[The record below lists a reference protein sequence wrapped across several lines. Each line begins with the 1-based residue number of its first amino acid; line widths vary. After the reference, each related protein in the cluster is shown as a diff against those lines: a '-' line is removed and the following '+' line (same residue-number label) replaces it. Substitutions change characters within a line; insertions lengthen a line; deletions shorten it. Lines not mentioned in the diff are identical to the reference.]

1 MEGIQY
7 VTNEKG
13 EKVAVQISLKK
24 FGEIWEDFYDNL
36 LAKRRTKE
44 PRESLV
50 VRKEQAQKHEAEWL
64 SMP

>member
-36 LAKRRTKE
+36 LAKRRAKE
-44 PRESLV
+44 PRESLEAV
-50 VRKEQAQKHEAEWL
+50 KSRLKKHGKL
-64 SMP
+64 NG